1 VIIIQ
6 GPIDIAHQGQIL
18 ATAQREIGY
27 PSFFVG
33 VAPTRR
39 FRFRFF
45 GLPAIATA
53 NIMHLHFARSY
64 LRGRDLPILK
74 KMGKKIIFH
83 CHGCDVRYYENGMD
97 FPLNACHHCY
107 ATRDS
112 SRKKQ
117 IVNVMRAYADAFVV
131 TTPDLLEFV
140 PEATYIPTALPIE
153 KLQVTTQKVHNG
165 PLRIFHAS
173 SDPVIKGTRYIEE
186 ALGPLV
192 KAGMATLSIVQRR
205 PREEVLTLARD
216 ADIAIDQMLIGW
228 YGLFAQEMMALGK
241 PVVCYI
247 NRKLEAWQHDLPILR
262 ADPTTLASV
271 VERLIKDGELR
282 KEKGLEGR
290 RFVERV
296 HSSRVVAQQ
305 LIDLYQSV

>member
-1 VIIIQ
+1 M
-6 GPIDIAHQGQIL
+6 
-18 ATAQREIGY
+18 IGY

-33 VAPTRR
+33 VAPTRK

-45 GLPAIATA
+45 SLPAIATA
-53 NIMHLHFARSY
+53 NVMDLHFARSY
-64 LRGRDLPILK
+64 LGGRDLPILK
-74 KMGKKIIFH
+74 KMRKKIIFH
-83 CHGCDVRYYENGMD
+83 CHGCDVRYYEEGMD

-117 IVNVMRAYADAFVV
+117 ILSLMRTYADAFVV
-131 TTPDLLEFV
+131 TTPDLLKFV

-153 KLQVTTQKVHNG
+153 QLHVASQKVHDG

-186 ALGPLV
+186 ALDPLV
-192 KAGMATLSIVQRR
+192 KAGKATLSIMQTRS
-205 PREEVLTLARD
+205 REEVLRLARET
-216 ADIAIDQMLIGW
+216 DIAIDQMLIGW

-247 NRKLEAWQHDLPILR
+247 NRKLETWQNDLPIVQ
-262 ADPTTLASV
+262 ADPSSLASV
-271 VERLIKDGELR
+271 VERLIKDEELR
-282 KEKGLEGR
+282 REKGLEGR

-296 HSSRVVAQQ
+296 HSCRVVAQQ